1 MRKKFVMQLL
11 SSVFIVYFAA
21 NCSAVN
27 LDAPIGKNIPVRAE
41 FERVRHAYGV
51 AVMRSSTIPEMHKTV
66 SAIISENKQ
75 KNTDTEA
82 FLLGLY
88 YFAWFNMDLRLELIQ
103 KQDFL
108 SVVDIEELKSGKG
121 IAMMYYKEFRRRQ
134 TDMNIDNETLCS
146 VAGIKNYND
155 FKQKFE
161 QWDEIMKQ
169 PAEASIYEKLIKD
182 LLTYKKGNNLGI
194 VFNTVGEY
202 FDHKA
207 FKEKG
212 ARKYVEERMEFLS
225 SEISFEFYQ
234 KTGKSPL
241 IFQVALLNMS
251 DKVIEVNPINFK
263 ITTKDGYTVPISN
276 FTHETINNFPIVS
289 LEPNT
294 KTGGMLT
301 FGIDRGDKSIEIIY
315 DDKIG
320 NRVSREYK
328 DAVLLERLLR
338 EGKKD

>member
-1 MRKKFVMQLL
+1 MRKNVVVQLL
-11 SSVFIVYFAA
+11 SSLFMLYLAA
-21 NCSAVN
+21 NSSAVN
-27 LDAPIGKNIPVRAE
+27 LDAPIGKNITVRSE
-41 FERVRHAYGV
+41 FESARHAPYGV
-51 AVMRSSTIPEMHKTV
+51 GGLSSISEMHKAV

-88 YFAWFNMDLRLELIQ
+88 FRAWCFMDARLKVMQ
-103 KQDFL
+103 SQDFL
-108 SVVDIEELKSGKG
+108 NEYYLIVDIEDLKSGKE
-121 IAMMYYKEFRRRQ
+121 IAMMYYKEFRKRQ
-134 TDMNIDNETLCS
+134 TDMNIDNEILCS
-146 VAGIKNYND
+146 VAGIKKYND
-155 FKQKFE
+155 FKQRLE

-194 VFNTVGEY
+194 VFHTVGGY

-207 FKEKG
+207 FHEKG
-212 ARKYVEERMEFLS
+212 ARKYVEERMEFES
-225 SEISFEFYQ
+225 SFEFYQ

-241 IFQVALLNMS
+241 IFQVTLLNMS

-263 ITTKDGYTVPISN
+263 ITTKEGYTIQLSN
-276 FTHETINNFPIVS
+276 FTHETINNFPIAN

-294 KTGGMLT
+294 KTEGMLI
-301 FGIDRGDKSIEIIY
+301 FGINRDDKPIEIIY